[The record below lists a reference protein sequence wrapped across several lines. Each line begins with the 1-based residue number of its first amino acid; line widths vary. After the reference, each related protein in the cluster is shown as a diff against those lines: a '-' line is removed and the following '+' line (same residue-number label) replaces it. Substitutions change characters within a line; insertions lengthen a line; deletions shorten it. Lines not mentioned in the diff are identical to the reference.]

1 MNFDQESKSEDFFSF
16 SVFFFFFFFG
26 GGGGGGGGLGWWDS
40 DQNEK
45 INNR

>member
-26 GGGGGGGGLGWWDS
+26 GGGGGGGGWGGGIPT
-40 DQNEK
+40 K
-45 INNR
+45 MKK